1 MARVYRWAWV
11 GLGLQT
17 GMMMVGALIMYFYA
31 RFAAGLFTEDAAV
44 AKLAATMIGYASI
57 ALIFDTGQS
66 LFAMSLRARRDTW
79 YPTLVHILSYIVIMI
94 PLTWYMSFEMG
105 RGALG
110 LIDGIV
116 LGTLAPF
123 TLLGLRYVYLHR
135 RTLKDATT
143 TA

>member
-1 MARVYRWAWV
+1 MF
-11 GLGLQT
+11 
-17 GMMMVGALIMYFYA
+17 FYA
-31 RFAAGLFTEDAAV
+31 RYAAGMFTEDAAV
-44 AKLAATMIGYASI
+44 AKLAATMIGYVSI

-79 YPTLVHILSYIVIMI
+79 YPTLVHILSYVVIMI

-123 TLLGLRYVYLHR
+123 TLLGLRYIYLHR
-135 RTLKDATT
+135 RALKDIATT
-143 TA
+143 T